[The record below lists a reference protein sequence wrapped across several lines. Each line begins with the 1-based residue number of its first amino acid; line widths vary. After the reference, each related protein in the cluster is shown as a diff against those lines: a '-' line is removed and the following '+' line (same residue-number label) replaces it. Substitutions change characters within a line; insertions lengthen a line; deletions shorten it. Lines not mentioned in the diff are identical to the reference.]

1 MGILIALTVCLY
13 PGSDP
18 AAARA
23 AILASLR
30 PGTPDAPGLFAPGSF
45 RMGTDV
51 YLSTIIAAMAALPQV
66 DAVVVT
72 EARRL
77 SDPPGTLEMVLVMGP
92 AEVAVCDDDPDA
104 PDRGR
109 IQLTVEGGR

>member
-1 MGILIALTVCLY
+1 MCLY

-18 AAARA
+18 DAARA

-45 RMGTDV
+45 PMGTDV
-51 YLSTIIAAMAALPQV
+51 YLSTVVATVAALPQV
-66 DAVVVT
+66 DAVAVT

-77 SDPPGTLEMVLVMGP
+77 SDPPGTLDAVLVMGP
-92 AEVAVCDDDPDA
+92 AEVAVCDDDPSA

-109 IQLTVEGGR
+109 IAAHRGGRPMTDAPRR